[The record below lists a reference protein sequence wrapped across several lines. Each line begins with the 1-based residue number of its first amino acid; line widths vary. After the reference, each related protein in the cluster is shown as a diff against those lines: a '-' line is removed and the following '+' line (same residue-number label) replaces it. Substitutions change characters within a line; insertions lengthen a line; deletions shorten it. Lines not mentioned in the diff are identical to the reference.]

1 MIMGLF
7 GGTLFPLAM
16 GYASDAVG
24 SQVGAVVVMAI
35 GVIYLIGYTTRLKTK
50 N

>member
-24 SQVGAVVVMAI
+24 SQVGAVAVMAI
-35 GVIYLIGYTTRLKTK
+35 GVIYLVGYAIKLKK
-50 N
+50 